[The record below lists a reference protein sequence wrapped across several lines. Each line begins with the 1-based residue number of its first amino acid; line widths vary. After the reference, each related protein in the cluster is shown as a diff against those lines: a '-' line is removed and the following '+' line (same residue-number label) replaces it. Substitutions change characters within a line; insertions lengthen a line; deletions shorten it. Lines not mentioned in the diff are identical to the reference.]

1 MSTLKT
7 RIVGLAFL
15 LVPGAVAAQPSGLL
29 FRPVE
34 PCTLLD
40 TATRGS
46 RLGAEVEEIQ
56 PGDGE
61 DRKGCAA
68 KVWGEGARSAMVR
81 VEVNDAT
88 ATTRLKLWTGERAA
102 EPEDGLLAAS
112 PAQVGQGLLVM
123 DLCAA
128 PTDSCIGSWW
138 AKLEGGEAEVK
149 VELVGLFERPSV
161 QESTTALASDLEM
174 ESAPLSAPYWIENAL
189 GNGIHFN
196 EGWVGIGTTVPQT
209 LFQVGSWENA
219 DVRMLVGGD
228 MLSLQ
233 GIEGKDRLP
242 YFDLRSDDGSRAF
255 YLGWGSKANKVVD
268 WKFENNYKLA
278 IQGGKVGIGT
288 TTPDAVL
295 DVVGNFAVRNIP
307 ADDFT
312 PANATIN
319 LYSREAGGSKHR
331 WAFHS
336 ASVGGGFGVVP
347 NSLTIWEYD
356 GRSCTSPDPIC
367 HARMVFEPNT
377 GNVGI
382 GTADPQAR
390 LHVAGDLKLDGRLVS
405 NGDICIGA
413 CP

>member
-1 MSTLKT
+1 
-7 RIVGLAFL
+7 
-15 LVPGAVAAQPSGLL
+15 
-29 FRPVE
+29 
-34 PCTLLD
+34 
-40 TATRGS
+40 
-46 RLGAEVEEIQ
+46 
-56 PGDGE
+56 
-61 DRKGCAA
+61 
-68 KVWGEGARSAMVR
+68 
-81 VEVNDAT
+81 
-88 ATTRLKLWTGERAA
+88 
-102 EPEDGLLAAS
+102 
-112 PAQVGQGLLVM
+112 
-123 DLCAA
+123 
-128 PTDSCIGSWW
+128 
-138 AKLEGGEAEVK
+138 
-149 VELVGLFERPSV
+149 
-161 QESTTALASDLEM
+161 
-174 ESAPLSAPYWIENAL
+174 
-189 GNGIHFN
+189 
-196 EGWVGIGTTVPQT
+196 
-209 LFQVGSWENA
+209 
-219 DVRMLVGGD
+219 

-405 NGDICIGA
+405 SGDICIGA
-413 CP
+413 CS